1 MLVEAPTTDVML
13 AAEPLLVKPAE
24 AARLLGMSR
33 STLDKLEASGVIG
46 PKPVRFGAKVLWSPA
61 KLREWIEADCPGRV
75 EWTARRNELP
85 RLNAG

>member
-1 MLVEAPTTDVML
+1 MPADASTTDL
-13 AAEPLLVKPAE
+13 TIAAVPLLVKPAD

-33 STLDKLEASGVIG
+33 STLDKLEASGQIG
-46 PKPVRFGAKVLWSPA
+46 PKPVRFGSKVLWSPA
-61 KLREWIEADCPGRV
+61 ELRKWIEAGCPGRV